1 MFIYQARKSSLD
13 PFPSRVTY
21 KSVSVIYEACVVIG
35 SLGLGF
41 SALLVWRKMRV
52 ERSFEG

>member
-13 PFPSRVTY
+13 PGPNRVLY
-21 KSVSVIYEACVVIG
+21 SSVSAETVIYEALVVMG

-41 SALLVWRKMRV
+41 SVLLAWRKRRV
-52 ERSFEG
+52 